1 MRLKPDEIVYIKDT
15 ILSYD
20 PNAAVYLFGSRIYDQ
35 LKGGDIDILIFSK
48 TINLNIKHHIKIK
61 LYDKLGEQKI
71 DILLAKDSHKPFV
84 RLALQNSVLL

>member
-15 ILSYD
+15 ILSHD
-20 PNAAVYLFGSRIYDQ
+20 PNAVVYLFGSRIYDQ

-48 TINLNIKHHIKIK
+48 TINLKIKHHIKIK

-71 DILLAKDSHKPFV
+71 DILLAKDSQKPFV